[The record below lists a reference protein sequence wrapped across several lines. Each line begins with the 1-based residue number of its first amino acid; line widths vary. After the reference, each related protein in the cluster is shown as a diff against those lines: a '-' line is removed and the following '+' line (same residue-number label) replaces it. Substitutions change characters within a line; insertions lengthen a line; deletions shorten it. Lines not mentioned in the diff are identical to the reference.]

1 VKYKDK
7 MKYNWEGW
15 DILSS
20 SHLKYNSSLA
30 GQILNS
36 KDEVNFN
43 FFINCK

>member
-7 MKYNWEGW
+7 MKHNWEGW

-20 SHLKYNSSLA
+20 SHKKYNSSLP

-36 KDEVNFN
+36 KDEVIFKL
-43 FFINCK
+43 FINCE